1 MITKLKLAEK
11 CLHPGNG
18 LYSEQKTTLDN
29 QQSDSLVLPLGIAQH
44 LTVYSCILTSMCISR
59 WMRRL
64 WELGLDIKDCI
75 LDGWSLWEKMVGRHP
90 QMPCLPSEDSL
101 SSTFC
106 GYLQADTVEM
116 YQVVWQETPI
126 QKLNTQH
133 GIAKH
138 PRKTNTRGRQKT
150 NLSSEDLAALGVSQM
165 LSPRERIMKICP
177 QVERLLEEK
186 GSLLKIS

>member
-1 MITKLKLAEK
+1 MAYIQSRKRL
-11 CLHPGNG
+11 C
-18 LYSEQKTTLDN
+18 DN
-29 QQSDSLVLPLGIAQH
+29 QQSDLLVLPLGIAQH
-44 LTVYSCILTSMCISR
+44 LTVYSCILTSVCISR
-59 WMRRL
+59 WMQRL
-64 WELGLDIKDCI
+64 WELGLDIKYCI
-75 LDGWSLWEKMVGRHP
+75 LDGWSLWEKMVGCHP
-90 QMPCLPSEDSL
+90 QMPRLPSEDSL

-106 GYLQADTVEM
+106 GYIQADTAEM
-116 YQVVWQETPI
+116 YQVVRQEAPI

-133 GIAKH
+133 GTAKH

-177 QVERLLEEK
+177 HIERLLEEK